1 MAGRRG
7 TRPLGEAKPE
17 PAGQPGGRSR
27 RASWAGPGL
36 SHMRAVLARL
46 GLQLQTAS
54 LQLATHLMHLD
65 LLLQGEG
72 VGPGTLQAG
81 APRPASRER

>member
-27 RASWAGPGL
+27 PSQLGRAAL
-36 SHMRAVLARL
+36 AHAAVLARL

>member
-1 MAGRRG
+1 MAGLRG
-7 TRPLGEAKPE
+7 TRLLEEAKPE

-27 RASWAGPGL
+27 RTRWAGPL

-72 VGPGTLQAG
+72 AGPGTLQAG
-81 APRPASRER
+81 APQPASRER